1 MIGFRFGEEPVSYCY
16 GVAGVTA
23 PATET
28 VSILYHVIVM
38 KSRFL
43 PVYIPQAK
51 AWGFDGGVL
60 KDTTC
65 LLSCRVGSAVFK
77 S

>member
-43 PVYIPQAK
+43 PVYIPQTK
-51 AWGFDGGVL
+51 AWGFDGG
-60 KDTTC
+60 
-65 LLSCRVGSAVFK
+65 LLRWSSKNLMPGSKSISCSP
-77 S
+77 